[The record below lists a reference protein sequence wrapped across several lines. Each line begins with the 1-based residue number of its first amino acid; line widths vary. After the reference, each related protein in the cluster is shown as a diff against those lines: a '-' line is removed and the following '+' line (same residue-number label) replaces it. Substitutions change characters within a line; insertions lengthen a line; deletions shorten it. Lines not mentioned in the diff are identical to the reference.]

1 MRTVTLKLPAALAL
15 RLKQTVARR
24 GTTQSKIIRDALEAH
39 LGAASEKG
47 QSCLDLA
54 RDLAGSVRGGPAD
67 LSSNKRHLKGYGR

>member
-39 LGAASEKG
+39 LGALRRRVNRASTSRG
-47 QSCLDLA
+47 TSPAPFAAA
-54 RDLAGSVRGGPAD
+54 RPISRRTSAT
-67 LSSNKRHLKGYGR
+67 

>member
-1 MRTVTLKLPAALAL
+1 MRAVTLKLPAALAL

-39 LGAASEKG
+39 LADSSGKG

>member
-39 LGAASEKG
+39 LGASSGKG